1 LKFCQNALKD
11 VYINGTNDG
20 VSVANSFANHF
31 NNVYQKASANGANS
45 PDIQLL
51 LENYSGK
58 EFNSNELN
66 DLINVEL
73 VDKCI
78 RQLKL
83 GKACGPDELSAE
95 HLVNAHPMLVMH
107 LCALF
112 RALLSTGCVPDG
124 FSEGIIIP
132 LLKDKTGNI
141 NSLDNYRGITLIPVI
156 AKLFELI
163 LLDICGACLETD
175 DLQFG
180 FKSDVGCTNAIF
192 TMRSTID
199 YFRNRGS
206 TVFAASLDISKAFD
220 TVNHYQLFVAL
231 SKTGIPKTILALL
244 VDWYSKLSV
253 AVRWKGCLSTSFT
266 VRSGVRQG
274 SSLSPSIF
282 NVFMNI
288 FIVNLRALRS
298 GCCIGGYF
306 VGCVLYADDIILMS
320 ASVDGLQKML
330 NCCYEVSIDQQLTF
344 NCSKSCCF
352 AVGKTAGKFRIA
364 DMILGNETISW
375 CDSFK
380 YLGVSFLA
388 GKSLRVNIDVVKH
401 KFFAACNSILGNS
414 HSLDEFFQLK
424 LQESFCLPL
433 LEYSLCAV
441 RLTNSQCADLNSCWN
456 TVFRRIFHFR
466 KFDSVR
472 ACICGLGRLDFYH
485 IRVNLLLKFVKKMLA
500 ES

>member
-1 LKFCQNALKD
+1 M
-11 VYINGTNDG
+11 
-20 VSVANSFANHF
+20 
-31 NNVYQKASANGANS
+31 
-45 PDIQLL
+45 
-51 LENYSGK
+51 E
-58 EFNSNELN
+58 
-66 DLINVEL
+66 
-73 VDKCI
+73 
-78 RQLKL
+78 
-83 GKACGPDELSAE
+83 
-95 HLVNAHPMLVMH
+95 
-107 LCALF
+107 
-112 RALLSTGCVPDG
+112 
-124 FSEGIIIP
+124 
-132 LLKDKTGNI
+132 
-141 NSLDNYRGITLIPVI
+141 
-156 AKLFELI
+156 
-163 LLDICGACLETD
+163 
-175 DLQFG
+175 
-180 FKSDVGCTNAIF
+180 
-192 TMRSTID
+192 
-199 YFRNRGS
+199 
-206 TVFAASLDISKAFD
+206 
-220 TVNHYQLFVAL
+220 
-231 SKTGIPKTILALL
+231 
-244 VDWYSKLSV
+244 
-253 AVRWKGCLSTSFT
+253 GCLSTSFT

-330 NCCYEVSIDQQLTF
+330 NCCFEVSIDQQLTF

-414 HSLDEFFQLK
+414 HSLDELIQLQ

-456 TVFRRIFHFR
+456 IVFRRIFHFR

-485 IRVNLLLKFVKKMLA
+485 IRVNLLLKFVKKMFA